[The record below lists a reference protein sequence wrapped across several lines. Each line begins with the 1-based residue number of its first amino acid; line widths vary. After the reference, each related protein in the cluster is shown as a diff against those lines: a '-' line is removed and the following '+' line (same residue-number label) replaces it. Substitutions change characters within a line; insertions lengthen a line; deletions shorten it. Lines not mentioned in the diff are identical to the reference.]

1 MVELPKIH
9 AVELTGHKT
18 RLAIVVVGMIL
29 TIILAGVIA
38 LSDFQIPLYALVLVV
53 GCPLVVVALLGV
65 VVFGERDELR
75 ALPGG
80 VLEYLSRRAIMV
92 ASVTGGLL
100 AVLHLLNP
108 GLYTSTPSV
117 VLWLLIGIVISSLS
131 AVAVAIC
138 SEEARY

>member
-9 AVELTGHKT
+9 DVELTGHKT

-65 VVFGERDELR
+65 VVFGEREELR

-108 GLYTSTPSV
+108 ALYTSTPSV
-117 VLWLLIGIVISSLS
+117 VLWLLVGIVISSLS
-131 AVAVAIC
+131 AIAVAIC